1 MREELRLDVDG
12 QYPQMVASG
21 TAYSGLSV
29 RVHWIANLTASG
41 TNRWTGAIWYKDG
54 NVSAFPY
61 TNVEIHATRS
71 WYSSQRKAT
80 VRFTGGGALD
90 RVRTYGFKSRYFHPV
105 EFEFDTAQGTNAV
118 TGINTCAHPN
128 RPPSLRCENLTI
140 ETVYPSS
147 GLAVPLNLAGGDARW
162 SDQEMHDAMQTYWSH
177 FAHRAQW
184 SLWTFF
190 ASMHEMGTSLG
201 GIMFDDI
208 GPNHRQGSGI
218 FNDSFI
224 SNPPSGDSAPNAWVQ
239 RMRFWT
245 ACHEMGHCFNLAHSW
260 QKQHPSSWGTPW
272 IPLTN
277 EPEARSFM
285 NYPYNVSGGQSA
297 FFSDFEYRFSDGEL
311 LFMRHAPA
319 RFVQPG
325 NADWFDHHGFEQ
337 AEVSPE
343 PRLKLEVRVNRQ
355 RPLFEFLEPVVLE
368 LKLTNVSTDPHIV
381 DEDVLAAG
389 DLMTVILK
397 KQGKPA
403 RQFFPYATYCWEQA
417 KAVLM
422 PGESIYETLFP
433 STGINGWDLAEPG
446 IYTVQVA
453 LHLEGEDV
461 VSNRLELRI
470 APPRGY
476 DEEFVAQDFFSED
489 VGRIL
494 TFDGSHVLSRGNDTL
509 REVVDRF
516 GDRKAAVHARVALGS
531 ALANGSKQLSLPKET
546 QEATAVHAVK
556 GKFKLARPKVNEA
569 RKMLGAALTEESDAA
584 AETLGHIDYKYY
596 VDRFTDWLAKQGER
610 SEAAKIQ
617 GELYKTLSA
626 RKVLESVLKE
636 TKERAQSYKSKK

>member
-1 MREELRLDVDG
+1 
-12 QYPQMVASG
+12 
-21 TAYSGLSV
+21 
-29 RVHWIANLTASG
+29 
-41 TNRWTGAIWYKDG
+41 
-54 NVSAFPY
+54 
-61 TNVEIHATRS
+61 
-71 WYSSQRKAT
+71 
-80 VRFTGGGALD
+80 
-90 RVRTYGFKSRYFHPV
+90 
-105 EFEFDTAQGTNAV
+105 
-118 TGINTCAHPN
+118 
-128 RPPSLRCENLTI
+128 
-140 ETVYPSS
+140 
-147 GLAVPLNLAGGDARW
+147 
-162 SDQEMHDAMQTYWSH
+162 
-177 FAHRAQW
+177 
-184 SLWTFF
+184 
-190 ASMHEMGTSLG
+190 
-201 GIMFDDI
+201 
-208 GPNHRQGSGI
+208 
-218 FNDSFI
+218 
-224 SNPPSGDSAPNAWVQ
+224 
-239 RMRFWT
+239 
-245 ACHEMGHCFNLAHSW
+245 
-260 QKQHPSSWGTPW
+260 
-272 IPLTN
+272 
-277 EPEARSFM
+277 M

-297 FFSDFEYRFSDGEL
+297 FFSDFEYRFSDSEL

-337 AEVSPE
+337 AEVSLE
-343 PRLKLEVRVNRQ
+343 PRLKLEVRVNRP

-368 LKLTNVSTDPHIV
+368 LKLTNVSTDPRIV
-381 DEDVLAAG
+381 DENVLAAG

-422 PGESIYETLFP
+422 PQESIYETLFP

-476 DEEFVAQDFFSED
+476 DEEFIAQDFFSED

-494 TFDGSHVLSRGNDTL
+494 TFDGTHVLSRGNDTL
-509 REVVDRF
+509 HEVVDRF
-516 GDRKAAVHARVALGS
+516 GDRKVAVHARVALGS

-569 RKMLGAALTEESDAA
+569 RKMLNAALTEESDAA

-610 SEAAKIQ
+610 NEAAKIQ

-636 TKERAQSYKSKK
+636 TKERAQSYKRKK